1 MSPTFIN
8 IGPGRCATSWLHEI
22 LLAHPDVTMASVK
35 ETEYFNSNYH
45 MGNKWYEDHFAD
57 EGKSVAGE
65 ISNCYY
71 ADPDVAKRIYQY
83 KPDMKIM
90 INVRDPYS
98 LMQSFHGFG
107 LRRGL
112 PLGPLQDSLQ
122 EHIGKLMGS
131 GYTYRKRR
139 NFLTKG
145 DTISL
150 QESVILSERLKPF
163 FETFPRE
170 QIYLFVYE
178 RLRTE
183 QEKVL
188 SEIYDFIGADSTFR
202 PTSADEVVNASI
214 TPKSKSVARLATQ
227 VSYLLRRMGMY
238 GLLSRLHKSR
248 LVKHLF
254 YSDTALK
261 PDTKVDPREV
271 LDDDAS
277 KSLDSEIARM
287 IQLHPSLAPWWT
299 KLVDESAIRLE
310 ASTAGAGS

>member
-35 ETEYFNSNYH
+35 ETEYFNSNFH
-45 MGNKWYEDHFAD
+45 LGDKWYEDHFAD
-57 EGKSVAGE
+57 EGKTASGE

-71 ADPDVAKRIYQY
+71 TDPEVAKRIFQY
-83 KPDMKIM
+83 NPKMKIM
-90 INVRDPYS
+90 INVRDPHS
-98 LMQSFHGFG
+98 LMQSFHQFG
-107 LRRGL
+107 VRRGL
-112 PLGPLQDSLQ
+112 PLGPLQDSLG

-131 GYTYRKRR
+131 GYQYRQRR
-139 NFLTKG
+139 NQLTEG

-150 QESVILSERLKPF
+150 QESVLLSVRLQSF
-163 FETFPRE
+163 FETFPRD

-178 RLRTE
+178 RLKTE
-183 QEKVL
+183 QEQVL
-188 SEIYDFIGADSTFR
+188 AEIYDFIGVDSNYQ
-202 PTSADEVVNASI
+202 PPAANEVVNASI

-248 LVKHLF
+248 LVKKVF

-261 PDTKVDPREV
+261 QSVKVNPREV
-271 LDDDAS
+271 LDDQDCDV
-277 KSLDSEIARM
+277 LNEEIRRM
-287 IQLHPSLAPWWT
+287 IQLHPSLEPWWT
-299 KLVDESAIRLE
+299 RLLAESTPNLHAPT
-310 ASTAGAGS
+310 ASAGT